1 MRKSPDPGRLPL
13 RWENKPTTRRLRDP
27 GHGGLGPRRGE
38 RGRAMMALALREAAR
53 AAALEQLLRV
63 ASGRTDLEER

>member
-1 MRKSPDPGRLPL
+1 
-13 RWENKPTTRRLRDP
+13 
-27 GHGGLGPRRGE
+27 
-38 RGRAMMALALREAAR
+38 MMALALREAAR